1 MHADAKDEGD
11 QSAYAA
17 SEPELGDQA
26 TPELPLPAHNIMNVL
41 LPARPPHPRNAR
53 VVRLF
58 DIEAEASEPAQSED
72 ISAESASAEAAS
84 SDQGQA
90 PAANESGPKRHIDPD
105 SRAALRALRRRS
117 LFAAAGGQR

>member
-1 MHADAKDEGD
+1 MHADAKDDDD
-11 QSAYAA
+11 QSTYAA
-17 SEPELGDQA
+17 AAPQVSDEA

-58 DIEAEASEPAQSED
+58 DIEAEASEPAHSHD
-72 ISAESASAEAAS
+72 DSAEADAAS
-84 SDQGQA
+84 SDEGHA
-90 PAANESGPKRHIDPD
+90 RPTNEAGSKRHIDPD
-105 SRAALRALRRRS
+105 SRAAARALRRRS

>member
-1 MHADAKDEGD
+1 MHADAKDDGD
-11 QSAYAA
+11 ESAFAA
-17 SEPELGDQA
+17 AELELTEEA
-26 TPELPLPAHNIMNVL
+26 PLELPLPAHNIMNVL

-58 DIEAEASEPAQSED
+58 DIEAEANEPAHGQD
-72 ISAESASAEAAS
+72 ISAESGAAGAAPSNEA
-84 SDQGQA
+84 DA
-90 PAANESGPKRHIDPD
+90 PAAIKSASKRHIDPD